1 VRTWSSGLKVAM
13 MHWGLMLNMW
23 WALQLLHVA
32 EPSNGNRYFRCATV
46 VFKMMGCGCNLCLLM
61 LVYLCY
67 TVCCTNVHHTVP
79 YFTIMRRTIA
89 LKSSNSF
96 FRNRWGYNEIVLS
109 AILQALVIA
118 NGSGELAQDVK
129 LAVSLEHRLPS
140 PSLTSEIAK
149 YNGHRTWD

>member
-1 VRTWSSGLKVAM
+1 MRTCANLVLRTKGR
-13 MHWGLMLNMW
+13 HD
-23 WALQLLHVA
+23 ALRLDAEHVVSAAVVHVA
-32 EPSNGNRYFRCATV
+32 EPSNGNRYGS
-46 VFKMMGCGCNLCLLM
+46 MCNSCLQNDGMWMQLM
-61 LVYLCY
+61 STYVGLLVLHCML
-67 TVCCTNVHHTVP
+67 CTNVHHTVP

-129 LAVSLEHRLPS
+129 LAVSLEHK
-140 PSLTSEIAK
+140 TAVA
-149 YNGHRTWD
+149 